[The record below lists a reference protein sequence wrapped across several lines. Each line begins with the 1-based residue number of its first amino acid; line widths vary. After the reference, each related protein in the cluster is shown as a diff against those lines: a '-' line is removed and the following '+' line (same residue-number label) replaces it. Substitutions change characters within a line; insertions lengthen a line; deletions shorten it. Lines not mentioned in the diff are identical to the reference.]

1 MLKNLNKCVSC
12 QIFLSLRGTQA
23 YLKPWADIHNN
34 VAGHIVTGDLKIIT
48 DSRIWSNIGKGPKYR
63 FPLSIDF
70 KSCRKEI
77 ADAYMNFVIAGVDS
91 YALIAGN

>member
-1 MLKNLNKCVSC
+1 MRILPNIS
-12 QIFLSLRGTQA
+12 SLCGMQA
-23 YLKPWADIHNN
+23 YLKPWAAVHNS

-48 DSRIWSNIGKGPKYR
+48 DSRIWSIIGKGPKYR

-77 ADAYMNFVIAGVDS
+77 ADALQEYCNRWC
-91 YALIAGN
+91 